1 MRLKWFISIGIF
13 IIVIAVVSV
22 YAISRGKLQ
31 PPAPLVVPVCSNIQQ
46 GVTRLGF
53 KPTGT
58 LFSIQV
64 DVPDDDFVIRSAT
77 RDMPPST
84 LYSVTRKGENATME
98 VADGGSLSFTKS
110 DTAFRLFSQHS
121 VARDV
126 HSAQG
131 QVVGKDQWGY
141 LSTGESWRHVTF
153 SWGDEIGY
161 KPLTPRDA
169 KALDEVIGSACLL
182 SAPKT

>member
-1 MRLKWFISIGIF
+1 MRPLWFISGGIF
-13 IIVIAVVSV
+13 VVVIAGISV

-31 PPAPLVVPVCSNIQQ
+31 PPPPLVVPVCSNTQQ
-46 GVTRLGF
+46 GVTRLGI
-53 KPTGT
+53 KPSGT

-64 DVPDDDFVIRSAT
+64 DVPHDGFVIRSLT
-77 RDMPPST
+77 RDMPPGT
-84 LYSVTRKGENATME
+84 LYLVTRKGQSATME
-98 VADGGSLSFTKS
+98 VADGGSLSFTNS

-131 QVVGKDQWGY
+131 KVVGKDQWGY
-141 LSTGESWRHVTF
+141 LSTGESWRRVTF
-153 SWGDEIGY
+153 AWGDEIGY
-161 KPLTPRDA
+161 KPLTLRDA

-182 SAPKT
+182 STPKS